1 MHKNCE
7 RPVVMPLSN
16 PTSRV
21 EARPEDIIAWTD
33 GHALVATGS
42 PFNPV
47 IYKDK
52 TYPISQCNNSFIF
65 PGIGLG
71 VLAAGARRVTDGMMM
86 AASRALAECSPMVV
100 NGEGSLLPDIEDI
113 KKVSR
118 IIAKQVAKEAQIQ
131 GVATVTSDGALDEAI
146 ERNFWHPEYRVY
158 RRTSF

>member
-21 EARPEDIIAWTD
+21 EARPEDIIARTD

-65 PGIGLG
+65 RGL
-71 VLAAGARRVTDGMMM
+71 VW
-86 AASRALAECSPMVV
+86 ECW
-100 NGEGSLLPDIEDI
+100 LP
-113 KKVSR
+113 VPN
-118 IIAKQVAKEAQIQ
+118 V
-131 GVATVTSDGALDEAI
+131 
-146 ERNFWHPEYRVY
+146 
-158 RRTSF
+158 